1 MTLFKNDKILFSYS
15 IILKGTLRAL
25 IFPSLIAIVLN
36 VRDGEFSPRTTLLFF
51 SLIALPL
58 LLIQVISVIRRC
70 RYTLKEISID
80 EDNKTVTVIYWDY
93 QKEITIESKMTD
105 FTILIR
111 HDNWMKYAYV
121 LEFRIDG
128 RCIFK
133 QCQEGFWTDENMFD
147 LIRMLSYNSINCKF
161 DTIDLK
167 QKFSDQ

>member
-1 MTLFKNDKILFSYS
+1 MTLFKNDKILFSYP
-15 IILKGTLRAL
+15 IILKGTLLAL
-25 IFPSLIAIVLN
+25 IFPFLVVIIVNL
-36 VRDGEFSPRTTLLFF
+36 RDGKFSLRTTLLFF

-58 LLIQVISVIRRC
+58 LFIQVISIIRRC

-80 EDNKTVTVIYWDY
+80 EDNKTITIIYWDY
-93 QKEITIESKMTD
+93 HQKVTIESKMTD

-121 LEFRIDG
+121 LEFRKNG

-133 QCQEGFWTDENMFD
+133 QCEESFWTDEKMFD
-147 LIRMLSYNSINCKF
+147 LIRMVSDNSVNCKF

-167 QKFSDQ
+167 QKFSDH